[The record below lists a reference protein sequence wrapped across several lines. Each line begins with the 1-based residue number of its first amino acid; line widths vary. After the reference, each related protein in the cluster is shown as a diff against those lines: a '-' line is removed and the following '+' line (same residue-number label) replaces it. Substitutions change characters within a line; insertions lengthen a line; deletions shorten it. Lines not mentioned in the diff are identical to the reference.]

1 MQPLIN
7 STAHFP
13 SLPLRLLTNVPR
25 NRTSSQIAGEIAT
38 VTKDSRNGPA
48 AMDDDSPSLTSR
60 ICSGEK
66 QTQDQKQYHFT
77 QKRPYQIRIV
87 PAIPEK

>member
-60 ICSGEK
+60 IYSGK
-66 QTQDQKQYHFT
+66 NRLKIKSSTISHKNVPT
-77 QKRPYQIRIV
+77 QIRIV